1 LGSEGK
7 SGFGNEAV
15 WVRKI
20 LRVLREENFG
30 PGIEGD
36 MELLGSEMGT
46 GVWPAQTGPNS
57 AS

>member
-1 LGSEGK
+1 M
-7 SGFGNEAV
+7 
-15 WVRKI
+15 RKI